1 MGALMDVSHERLHE
15 LMEGGKLR
23 CPACQRYHMGEQFYR
38 SCCDAHMSDGSEGE
52 RQHMQQRMKFL
63 ARRLAAGIV

>member
-1 MGALMDVSHERLHE
+1 
-15 LMEGGKLR
+15 
-23 CPACQRYHMGEQFYR
+23 MGEQFYR